1 MMNDDKA
8 VSSKHPTWADT
19 NDTEQSRHWSDKL
32 ESPPQQLKEDVA
44 KPFKIPDLLQ
54 AIDNALQVA
63 APCGEIF
70 DA

>member
-44 KPFKIPDLLQ
+44 KTSGPRTWG
-54 AIDNALQVA
+54 
-63 APCGEIF
+63 GEDPIKSN
-70 DA
+70 D